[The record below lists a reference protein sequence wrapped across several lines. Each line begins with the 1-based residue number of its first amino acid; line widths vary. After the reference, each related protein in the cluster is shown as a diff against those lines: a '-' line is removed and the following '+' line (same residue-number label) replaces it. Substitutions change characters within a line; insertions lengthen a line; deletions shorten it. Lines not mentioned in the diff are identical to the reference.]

1 MISLLRHPH
10 SLLCERFH
18 PTETMKQP
26 STIMENPSNSMP
38 KLPIDSI
45 HVRNWD
51 VPKLPIDSIHM
62 RNWDVPYEAQ
72 ITLLF
77 LEEVTNRGIYQN
89 FAEIG
94 GKGKS

>member
-1 MISLLRHPH
+1 
-10 SLLCERFH
+10 
-18 PTETMKQP
+18 
-26 STIMENPSNSMP
+26 MP

-51 VPKLPIDSIHM
+51 VPKLPINSIHM
-62 RNWDVPYEAQ
+62 RNWDEAQ

-77 LEEVTNRGIYQN
+77 LEEVNNRGIYQN
-89 FAEIG
+89 FVDIG